1 MQKCIM
7 FGNNNKRRW
16 KVYNY
21 KPTKEELKKQKEEDE
36 TYRLLFWTFF
46 LYTLVDTVF
55 SLF

>member
-1 MQKCIM
+1 MS
-7 FGNNNKRRW
+7 NNYINE
-16 KVYNY
+16 NLLDAS
-21 KPTKEELKKQKEEDE
+21 PMKKQKEEDE